1 LPPSIKSAGIYT
13 YTDTYFHTWDAPAG
27 IRRGKLQ
34 NIVDVA
40 YSPTN
45 EEAGKIYS
53 QCWNYAI
60 NYPLEGPV
68 LEGQKTMQIQRTAFD
83 RVNVRRLFLHL
94 EKRVIAIS
102 KYFTY
107 EGNTEYLR
115 QRFVDTIRPIFEEA
129 VAGGGI
135 SQYYIRCD
143 NTNNTP

>member
-1 LPPSIKSAGIYT
+1 
-13 YTDTYFHTWDAPAG
+13 
-27 IRRGKLQ
+27 
-34 NIVDVA
+34 
-40 YSPTN
+40 
-45 EEAGKIYS
+45 
-53 QCWNYAI
+53 
-60 NYPLEGPV
+60 
-68 LEGQKTMQIQRTAFD
+68 MQIQRTAFD

-143 NTNNTP
+143 NTNNTPQTIDNNELHCQIIIKPVKTIEFIILDFVCTNQSGDVTETLVRE